1 MVLFDE
7 PFGICSLSRG
17 GNGKKYGQ
25 AIENMGRKKI
35 AKLLLSLP
43 VKKEKK
49 KENRRDVM
57 KKVSN
62 CAKLCFTVGRLEPR
76 NREI

>member
-49 KENRRDVM
+49 RKID
-57 KKVSN
+57 
-62 CAKLCFTVGRLEPR
+62 ATL
-76 NREI
+76 

>member
-17 GNGKKYGQ
+17 ENGKKYGQ

-57 KKVSN
+57 KKVSS
-62 CAKLCFTVGRLEPR
+62 CAKLRFTVGRLEPR

>member
-25 AIENMGRKKI
+25 AIENMDRKKI

-57 KKVSN
+57 KKVSS

>member
-7 PFGICSLSRG
+7 PFGICSLSRD

-43 VKKEKK
+43 VRKEKK

-57 KKVSN
+57 KKVSS
-62 CAKLCFTVGRLEPR
+62 CAKLRFTVGRLEPR

>member
-7 PFGICSLSRG
+7 PFAICSLS
-17 GNGKKYGQ
+17 NGKKYGQ

-57 KKVSN
+57 KKVSS
-62 CAKLCFTVGRLEPR
+62 CAKLCFTV
-76 NREI
+76 EIGTTE

>member
-7 PFGICSLSRG
+7 PFAICSLSRG

-57 KKVSN
+57 KKVSS
-62 CAKLCFTVGRLEPR
+62 CAKLRFTVGRLEPR

>member
-17 GNGKKYGQ
+17 ENGKKYGQ

-49 KENRRDVM
+49 RKID
-57 KKVSN
+57 
-62 CAKLCFTVGRLEPR
+62 ATL
-76 NREI
+76 

>member
-17 GNGKKYGQ
+17 GNGKKYRQ

-49 KENRRDVM
+49 KG
-57 KKVSN
+57 K
-62 CAKLCFTVGRLEPR
+62 
-76 NREI
+76 

>member
-35 AKLLLSLP
+35 ETSSLASGQ
-43 VKKEKK
+43 KRKK
-49 KENRRDVM
+49 KG
-57 KKVSN
+57 K
-62 CAKLCFTVGRLEPR
+62 
-76 NREI
+76 